1 MKDMKTPPRI
11 VLTFLFSAMVFAIL
25 AITMLI
31 IGSIVFLLAKA
42 GLFERMRELNVILSI
57 LVLAL
62 ASMLVGTV
70 VGAVLSR
77 IPLRPVNVLI
87 SGMAR
92 LASGD
97 YAARIDLGKFSIAQ
111 KLSESFNALAAELQN
126 TEMLRSDF
134 VNNFS
139 HEFKTPIV
147 SIRGFAKLLQ
157 KGSLQDEQRREYLA
171 IIVEES
177 TRLSD
182 MATSV
187 LNLAKIENQSILTDL
202 SRFNLSEQIR
212 NCILLLEK
220 KWTKKGL
227 TMIADFDE
235 HYIVAN
241 EEMLK
246 QVWINL
252 IDNAVKFSPEAGEIG
267 ISIAEVPGAIT
278 VSVKNNG
285 AEISRES
292 MQRIFHKFYQGDA
305 SHSSEGTGLGLA
317 IVKRIVDLHKGSIS
331 VASSP
336 EETVFSVKL
345 SGEFPVS

>member
-1 MKDMKTPPRI
+1 MKEMKVPPRI

-25 AITMLI
+25 AITMI
-31 IGSIVFLLAKA
+31 IVGSVVFLLAKA
-42 GLFERMRELNVILSI
+42 GAFERIYVPNVILPI
-57 LVLAL
+57 LMLAL

-70 VGAVLSR
+70 VGAIVSR

-87 SGMAR
+87 NGMAR

-111 KLSESFNALAAELQN
+111 KLSKSFNTLAEELQN

-134 VNNFS
+134 INNFS

-157 KGSLQDEQRREYLA
+157 KGALPEEQQREYLA

-187 LNLAKIENQSILTDL
+187 LNLAKVENQSILTDL
-202 SRFNLSEQIR
+202 SWFNLSEQIR

-220 KWTKKGL
+220 KWIKKRL
-227 TMIADFDE
+227 IMIADFDE
-235 HYIVAN
+235 HYITAN

-252 IDNAVKFSPEAGEIG
+252 IDNAVKFSLEAGEIS
-267 ISIAEVPGAIT
+267 ISITEAPGAIT
-278 VSVKNNG
+278 VSMRNNG
-285 AEISRES
+285 AEISRDNIK
-292 MQRIFHKFYQGDA
+292 RIFHKFYQGDT
-305 SHSSEGTGLGLA
+305 SHSSEGTGIGLA
-317 IVKRIVDLHKGSIS
+317 IVKRIIDLHKGGIS
-331 VASSP
+331 VVSSP
-336 EETVFSVKL
+336 EETIFSVRL
-345 SGEFPVS
+345 II